1 MMNDVNK
8 KQKTHEEKLAHKP
21 TLSEESGE
29 TKLKDI
35 FLTAGQSKRIYNELY
50 KVLDSSDVVIQ
61 VLDARDPMG
70 TRSKQVEDYLKKNM
84 RHKHL
89 VFILNKCDLVPT
101 WCTKRWVAILSEE
114 SGLSMLSR
122 RYPTLAYHAS
132 FQHCFGKAALF
143 DLRDNWRCS
152 TRTSSRSRWDSS
164 GTRTLERAAS
174 STR

>member
-1 MMNDVNK
+1 MLCRVKLQNSDLVDMMNDVNK

-84 RHKHL
+84 RH
-89 VFILNKCDLVPT
+89 
-101 WCTKRWVAILSEE
+101 
-114 SGLSMLSR
+114 
-122 RYPTLAYHAS
+122 
-132 FQHCFGKAALF
+132 
-143 DLRDNWRCS
+143 
-152 TRTSSRSRWDSS
+152 
-164 GTRTLERAAS
+164 
-174 STR
+174 